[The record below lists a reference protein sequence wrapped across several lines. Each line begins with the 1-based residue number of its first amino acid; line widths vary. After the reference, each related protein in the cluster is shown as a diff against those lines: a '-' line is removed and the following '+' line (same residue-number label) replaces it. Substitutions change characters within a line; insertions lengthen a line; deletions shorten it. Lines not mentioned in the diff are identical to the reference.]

1 MVENKNDEPPK
12 VGDGATYGC
21 WTDRHA
27 GTVIDVSKNGK
38 TVCVREDRAAR
49 VDKNGMSEMQ
59 EYEYSPNPEGQVII
73 FTLRKNGRYNEKGCP
88 MGHGNR
94 VGFGHRSAYHDYSF

>member
-1 MVENKNDEPPK
+1 MDENKKDEPPK

-27 GTVIDVSKNGK
+27 GTVIKVSKSGK
-38 TVCVREDRAAR
+38 TVWVQADHAKR

-59 EYEYSPNPEGQVII
+59 TYEYSPNPEGHII
-73 FTLRKNGRYNEKGCP
+73 VFTLRNDGRYNEKGCAR
-88 MGHGNR
+88 GYGNR
-94 VGFGHRSAYHDYSF
+94 VGFGHRNAYHDYSF